1 MFESPAEVKF
11 LRLIGGD
18 AVGMSTVHEVVAA
31 RHAGLRVLAISMIT
45 NVAQTE
51 SNSED
56 LANHTEVGRS
66 RENWKI
72 LFSVYLENGDR

>member
-11 LRLIGGD
+11 LRMIGGD

-45 NVAQTE
+45 NVAQTDT
-51 SNSED
+51 NSQD
-56 LANHTEVGRS
+56 LANHTEVGCA
-66 RENWKI
+66 REI
-72 LFSVYLENGDR
+72 